1 MKKAALVFALF
12 LGTLALH
19 AQTKISERK
28 TKVIDSLLTYL
39 YQNGRFMGSVNIRQD
54 NKTLLK
60 KAYGII
66 GEKNGKPLA
75 ANGDTRYRI
84 GSISKTYTA
93 VMIMQL
99 VEEGKLSPDDHL
111 QKFFPEIPNADKIT
125 IRQLLTHQSGLYNY
139 TNDLQWRSQR
149 QYVSQKDLIAVFAK
163 QKPIFEPGAKTEY
176 CNTNY
181 MLLGYIVET
190 ITGKSFND
198 NLQSRIVRKLGLKH
212 TLLPATNVNPAK
224 NEALSFAT
232 DENGKWQAEPETH
245 VSSCAGAGGV
255 LATPEDVSIFLEAL
269 VENRLLKAAT
279 VQEMLPKQGEN
290 DINGV
295 NSYGYGLLTM
305 PFGTDHTA
313 YGHSGHVD
321 AFHTMSGYFA
331 KDKLSMS
338 LFANTEVMN
347 LNQVAIYLLSILFD
361 KAYTF
366 PDFTE
371 VAVSAS
377 DLQGLTGVYTTPQ
390 LPMEIRIMEHSGKLW
405 TQATN
410 QDSVRLTA
418 LSRDKFEVKEADLT
432 LKFIRDEKGIA
443 QQVLLAQG
451 GEELKLKKKDP
462 NAVKAA
468 AVAVDEALLHSYEG
482 VYSAASFP
490 MKITISK
497 QGTSITVQATGQPA
511 ILLTALSDTE
521 FEFDRIGLNIRFK
534 TNSEGKTSGLT
545 LTQGDKIELTKE

>member
-1 MKKAALVFALF
+1 MKKPALV
-12 LGTLALH
+12 LALLLFAFAGH
-19 AQTKISERK
+19 AQKTIGAQKIK
-28 TKVIDSLLTYL
+28 LIDSLLTYL
-39 YQNGRFMGSVNIRQD
+39 YQNDRFMGSVVIRQD
-54 NKTLLK
+54 NKTILK

-66 GEKNGKPLA
+66 GDRKGKPIA

-99 VEEGKLSPDDHL
+99 VEEGKLSLDDRL

-149 QYVSQKDLIAVFAK
+149 QYVSQKELIAVFAK
-163 QKPIFEPGAKTEY
+163 QKPVFEPGAKTEY

-181 MLLGYIVET
+181 MLLGYIVEA
-190 ITGKSFND
+190 ITGKNFND
-198 NLQSRIVRKLGLKH
+198 NLQSRIVRKLGLRH
-212 TLLPATNVNPAK
+212 TLLPTTNVNSAK
-224 NEALSFAT
+224 NEALSFNF
-232 DENGKWQAEPETH
+232 DENSKWQPEPETH
-245 VSSCAGAGGV
+245 VSSCAGAGGI

-269 VENRLLKAAT
+269 VQNKLLKAAT
-279 VQEMLPKQGEN
+279 VQEMLPQQGKN

-295 NSYGYGLLTM
+295 NSYGYGILSL

-321 AFHTMSGYFA
+321 AFHTMSGYFQE
-331 KDKLSMS
+331 DKLSMS

-371 VAVSAS
+371 VAVSAA

-390 LPMEIRIMEHSGKLW
+390 LPMEIRVMEHSGRLW

-418 LSRDKFEVKEADLT
+418 LSKDKFEFKEADLI
-432 LKFIRDEKGIA
+432 LKFTRDEKGMA
-443 QQVLLAQG
+443 QQAILAQG
-451 GEELKLKKKDP
+451 GEELKLKRKDP
-462 NAVKAA
+462 NASKPA
-468 AVAVDEALLHSYEG
+468 AVAVSEVLLNSYEG
-482 VYSAASFP
+482 VYSAAAFP
-490 MKITISK
+490 MKITILK
-497 QGTSITVQATGQPA
+497 QGTSITAQATGQPA
-511 ILLTALSDTE
+511 ILLKAISDAE
-521 FEFDRIGLNIRFK
+521 FEFDTIGLNIRFK
-534 TNSEGKTSGLT
+534 TNSDGKTTGMT
-545 LTQGDKIELTKE
+545 LTQGDRIELAKE